1 MIHQFKIFCLQF
13 PYHRM
18 NFPLWPLSVT
28 HYPCTQKSYCITL
41 VFPILAQEHFGFL
54 QYPIRG
60 SATLVGRKLGSHST
74 ASLQMFSGWWRN
86 NLVIQWNSLLK
97 MSSTMNTTKKIQWMQ
112 VKHDYKAK
120 WLKKQLKET
129 FSIEKAEN

>member
-1 MIHQFKIFCLQF
+1 MLQF
-13 PYHRM
+13 PYYHM
-18 NFPLWPLSVT
+18 SFPLRPRSVI
-28 HYPCTQKSYCITL
+28 HCPCTQKPYCITL

-60 SATLVGRKLGSHST
+60 SATLVGRKVGFHPT

-86 NLVIQWNSLLK
+86 NLEIQWKRLLK
-97 MSSTMNTTKKIQWMQ
+97 MSSTMNTTEKIQWMW
-112 VKHDYKAK
+112 VKHDHKAK
-120 WLKKQLKET
+120 WQKKNLKET